1 MKDVQ
6 QHSVEENEPS
16 IRSGATFLSMWI
28 LGLLGVLTWWAFSYV
43 DARGGHFNSMVYAP
57 YGSTNQLASFIPKD
71 ETGSAFARGKMVYGT
86 YCGNCHQA
94 NGMGAAG
101 IAPPLA
107 GSEWV
112 LAEGPNRII
121 RIPYLGLTGPIKV
134 SGVEYNM
141 AMLAIAAGGGM
152 TEQQVAD
159 VLTYIRMDWG
169 NKVAAPLVTPE
180 QVSKVLSEIKDRT
193 DPMTADE
200 LLKLPALVP

>member
-1 MKDVQ
+1 MKDLKQ
-6 QHSVEENEPS
+6 TSTTEAEPFV
-16 IRSGATFLSMWI
+16 RPGATYLSMWI
-28 LGLLGVLTWWAFSYV
+28 LGLFGALTWWAFVYV
-43 DARGGHFNSMVYAP
+43 DAQGGQFNSQVYAP
-57 YGSTNQLASFIPKD
+57 YHTTNQLASFIPAD
-71 ETGSAFARGKMVYGT
+71 PLTDAFRRGKLAYAT
-86 YCGNCHQA
+86 YCLNCHQA
-94 NGMGAAG
+94 NGNGATG

-134 SGVEYNM
+134 KGAEYNM

-159 VLTYIRMDWG
+159 VMTYIRMDWG
-169 NKVAAPLVTPE
+169 NKVANPLVTPE

-193 DPMTADE
+193 DPVTADE
-200 LLKLPALVP
+200 LLKLPEQLP

>member
-1 MKDVQ
+1 
-6 QHSVEENEPS
+6 
-16 IRSGATFLSMWI
+16 
-28 LGLLGVLTWWAFSYV
+28 
-43 DARGGHFNSMVYAP
+43 
-57 YGSTNQLASFIPKD
+57 
-71 ETGSAFARGKMVYGT
+71 
-86 YCGNCHQA
+86 
-94 NGMGAAG
+94 MGAAG

-134 SGVEYNM
+134 SGVDYNM

-169 NKVAAPLVTPE
+169 NKVATPLVTPE
-180 QVSKVLSEIKDRT
+180 QVGKVLSEIKDRT
-193 DPMTADE
+193 DPITAEE
-200 LLKLPALVP
+200 LLKLPVQVP